1 MGESQRRLSNG
12 FLILLSLP
20 TAAIGFCLS
29 SAVASTTWLL
39 STRYDLHLENIA
51 LIWLMGPLMGLFVQP
66 IVGWLSDRTWW
77 MGGQRRPYLI
87 AGGTAGA
94 LGTFALLHLDALA
107 AASGLGLMTV
117 AVFVV
122 LVNDLATNVTFN
134 PARSLVAD
142 LTPEGPH
149 RVRGY
154 AWMQVVSGVFGI
166 SAYLVSIVFG
176 NEVLLLTTVAVTFL
190 LTVVPAFFIE
200 EARPAAPTA
209 LAPDV
214 DDRGGLSPFKALW
227 PMAGFA
233 LYGAYVAVDRSLLDH
248 ALSAVAL
255 PLFVGVLVLGI
266 VWGVTRVWR
275 GRIRPSAKHRLGTLL
290 LAHGFAWLGVQ
301 ALFVMT
307 FFYVRDV
314 VVAGAEGPL
323 MADAFYAMWSDT
335 APVATDSAGRVLS
348 VGFLL
353 MNVVGALLPVLVL
366 KPMCERWGKVA
377 VHRAAMGSMALA
389 FAAIALAPPT
399 EAFYY
404 LGMLLCGIGWSSLIS
419 IVFAIFSESVDSRQM
434 GMSMG
439 VFNSS
444 LVLPALAV
452 PGLVKVTE
460 ALDLDRGV
468 FLLFAA
474 SLLLSFV
481 FWMFVTERPPHH
493 PTESP

>member
-1 MGESQRRLSNG
+1 MRESQRRLSNG
-12 FLILLSLP
+12 FLVLLSLP

-51 LIWLMGPLMGLFVQP
+51 LIWLMGPLMGLLVQP
-66 IVGWLSDRTWW
+66 LVGWLSDRTWW
-77 MGGQRRPYLI
+77 VGGRRRPYLI

-94 LGTFALLHLDALA
+94 LATFALLHLDALA
-107 AASGLGLMTV
+107 AATGLGLLTV
-117 AVFVV
+117 AVVVV

-149 RVRGY
+149 RTRGY
-154 AWMQVVSGVFGI
+154 AWMQLVSGVFGI

-190 LTVVPAFFIE
+190 LTVAPAFFIQE
-200 EARPAAPTA
+200 TRPAAPTS
-209 LAPDV
+209 LAPEV
-214 DDRGGLSPFKALW
+214 EDRGDLSTFQALW

-233 LYGAYVAVDRSLLDH
+233 LYGAYVAVDRSLLEH
-248 ALSAVAL
+248 ALSAWAL
-255 PLFVGVLVLGI
+255 PLFVGVLGLAI
-266 VWGVTRVWR
+266 AWGASRVWR
-275 GRIRPSAKHRLGTLL
+275 GHLRPAAKHRLGTLL

-301 ALFVMT
+301 ALFVMA

-314 VVAGAEGPL
+314 VVAHANGPL
-323 MADAFYAMWSDT
+323 LADAFYAMWSDT
-335 APVATDSAGRVLS
+335 APAAADSAGRVLS

-366 KPMCERWGKVA
+366 KPLCERWGKVA
-377 VHRAAMGSMALA
+377 VHRAAMGCMALA
-389 FAAIALAPPT
+389 FAAIALSPPT

-404 LGMLLCGIGWSSLIS
+404 VGMLLCGIGWSSLIS

-434 GMSMG
+434 GLSMG

-468 FLLFAA
+468 FLLFAG

-481 FWMFVTERPPHH
+481 FWMFVSERPPHH
-493 PTESP
+493 SMDAS